1 MIRADAARLCRK
13 ALPICNSIGDI
24 SQNPLE
30 FEGSSSLRSAARGLA
45 PRMRGRYHFDLKARL
60 ATRQAR
66 LDGLAQALGAGIHD
80 CNGID
85 ASDARARWPEGRLRA
100 AWAEVRADPEDAEM
114 AEPTCPAHLAAD
126 AAGTTIGEQG
136 VRT

>member
-1 MIRADAARLCRK
+1 MIRTDAARLCRK

-30 FEGSSSLRSAARGLA
+30 FEGSSSLRSAAKTLA
-45 PRMRGRYHFDLKARL
+45 AWVRGRYHFDLKARL

-66 LDGLAQALGAGIHD
+66 LDALAQALGAGVHD
-80 CNGID
+80 HDRID
-85 ASDARARWPEGRLRA
+85 ASDARARWPEDRLRA
-100 AWAEVRADPEDAEM
+100 AWAEALGDPGDAEM
-114 AEPTCPAHLAAD
+114 AEPTCPAHLVAG

>member
-1 MIRADAARLCRK
+1 MIRRDAERRHHK
-13 ALPICNSIGDI
+13 ALPICNSVGDI

-30 FEGSSSLRSAARGLA
+30 FEGSSSRRRVARGLA

-66 LDGLAQALGAGIHD
+66 LDGLEQALGTGVHD
-80 CNGID
+80 HDRID

-100 AWAEVRADPEDAEM
+100 AWAEALGDPGDAEM